1 MGWYGTHRDYDRNN
15 RIGFRRH
22 RDGKHAG
29 RPFRHTRVRGAHGFE
44 GRVGH
49 ESATKRHTQG
59 PVEEPFR
66 DGRRGRRCGRPRISA
81 TVDVGQGGTHV
92 CANGVGF
99 SYTACQTLWQALNAN
114 WRDMRGEFALA
125 GVDWRSWSA
134 ADRVSATYVL
144 LKRNLRGDTDALRN
158 LYTLTGDKNA
168 LAVLDREIMGQT
180 PQITTSR

>member
-1 MGWYGTHRDYDRNN
+1 
-15 RIGFRRH
+15 
-22 RDGKHAG
+22 
-29 RPFRHTRVRGAHGFE
+29 
-44 GRVGH
+44 
-49 ESATKRHTQG
+49 
-59 PVEEPFR
+59 
-66 DGRRGRRCGRPRISA
+66 
-81 TVDVGQGGTHV
+81 
-92 CANGVGF
+92 
-99 SYTACQTLWQALNAN
+99 
-114 WRDMRGEFALA
+114 MRGEFALA